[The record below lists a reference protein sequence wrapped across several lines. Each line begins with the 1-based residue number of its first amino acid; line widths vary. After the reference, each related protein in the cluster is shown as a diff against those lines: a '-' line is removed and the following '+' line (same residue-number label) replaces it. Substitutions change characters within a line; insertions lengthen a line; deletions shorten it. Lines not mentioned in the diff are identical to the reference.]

1 MFRIIGGVDYKGVR
15 EIMKAAIERLQTLS
29 PGEIESVVS
38 PQLSIVKV
46 REFSLNLHIRGL
58 CPHSSTS
65 QKLHTVDIQTCRK
78 R

>member
-46 REFSLNLHIRGL
+46 REF
-58 CPHSSTS
+58 
-65 QKLHTVDIQTCRK
+65 CR
-78 R
+78 

>member
-1 MFRIIGGVDYKGVR
+1 MQADALFIFLRIIGGVDYKGVR

-46 REFSLNLHIRGL
+46 SG
-58 CPHSSTS
+58 P
-65 QKLHTVDIQTCRK
+65 
-78 R
+78 

>member
-1 MFRIIGGVDYKGVR
+1 MHADPFCILVRIIGGVDYKGVR

-46 REFSLNLHIRGL
+46 RAPLVTLLRA
-58 CPHSSTS
+58 
-65 QKLHTVDIQTCRK
+65 
-78 R
+78 